1 MCADNPSFAATLAE
15 EKEYSKAIEAAVE
28 DMYFYQIALKPLP
41 GVGPRIGA
49 GLIALIQFASRFVD
63 PTCPYS
69 LKIAKKRFA
78 EYAGL
83 DGGAIDSNLM
93 ARRRI
98 GGEGDIGLPELKA
111 IAYFAADQAVRQ
123 NSSPL
128 HMVYLWRKLKDFHT
142 ILDEFL
148 NSPDRAHL
156 TFNREAE
163 NGEGTGPKLV
173 AHRRAMR
180 MVKEIFLV
188 EYFFPVMLDWE
199 RGELARDFDANKKLA
214 DLCAVKNLKD
224 KALIMRHEFLRLARL
239 PYKATE
245 KGGSTSFSEWIT
257 VCALDSP
264 MEIDPESLRKQAI
277 GQMAKSLKEEYNN
290 ILDKLRGEANETAEH
305 LRKALIRRGVMI
317 GSLEKNQIELKD
329 YGRRLVWET
338 RGIGKPICAFI
349 EQQIPILRMDLMNLS
364 IQQEQAEKP
373 LRKEIED
380 LKEQVKAKERFASL
394 LKGQKEKI
402 AEEAAQSEALPTEI
416 ANLRRKLQNEQ
427 EELKKTQKKF
437 DADRVKLL
445 SNFQPEL
452 SIVLDSDPRLVDRS
466 GQDVN
471 LIRQTIWA
479 TIQLRAEKGM

>member
-1 MCADNPSFAATLAE
+1 
-15 EKEYSKAIEAAVE
+15 
-28 DMYFYQIALKPLP
+28 
-41 GVGPRIGA
+41 
-49 GLIALIQFASRFVD
+49 
-63 PTCPYS
+63 
-69 LKIAKKRFA
+69 
-78 EYAGL
+78 
-83 DGGAIDSNLM
+83 
-93 ARRRI
+93 
-98 GGEGDIGLPELKA
+98 
-111 IAYFAADQAVRQ
+111 
-123 NSSPL
+123 
-128 HMVYLWRKLKDFHT
+128 MVYLWRKLKDFHT
-142 ILDEFL
+142 ILDELL